1 MNNEPNISLY
11 GDGSGED
18 FPVLKA
24 FQQYIDAEQAKA
36 RRRLLTVSIVFVV
49 TLIAVIAIFS
59 MMVIKANDRTQT
71 LNDRMVELLLKD
83 KDRSVE
89 EAKAA
94 AVHELTVK
102 TLNETLEKLQKR
114 IEEQDRKATEAA
126 AAAAKEIAA
135 AKAAAEAPSAVDSVL
150 DRRAQEQVA
159 KIQKV
164 VSLLKSEK
172 QKLAAEKQKLAA
184 EKEKLRQEELERY
197 RREHYPEYYAKK
209 EAAEMAQAGLD
220 DIDDEVSYFDDD
232 EEEPEVPEVRKPV
245 WMSVPKPVQN
255 KPAEVKKNVDLDD
268 DNGAIEY
275 FNDAD
280 SYTIPVEVKGKRAG
294 WRVPLD

>member
-59 MMVIKANDRTQT
+59 MMVIKANDQTQT

-94 AVHELTVK
+94 AVQELTVK

-135 AKAAAEAPSAVDSVL
+135 AKAAAEAPSAVDPIL
-150 DRRAQEQVA
+150 DRRAQEQEA
-159 KIQKV
+159 KIQKALA
-164 VSLLKSEK
+164 LLKS
-172 QKLAAEKQKLAA
+172 EKQKLAA

-209 EAAEMAQAGLD
+209 EAAEKALAGLD
-220 DIDDEVSYFDDD
+220 DIDDEVSYFDDE

-245 WMSVPKPVQN
+245 RKSVPKPVQN

-268 DNGAIEY
+268 DDGAIEY

>member
-59 MMVIKANDRTQT
+59 MMVIKANDQTQT

-94 AVHELTVK
+94 AVQELTVK

-135 AKAAAEAPSAVDSVL
+135 AKAAAEAPSAVDPVL
-150 DRRAQEQVA
+150 DRRAQEQEA
-159 KIQKV
+159 KIQKA
-164 VSLLKSEK
+164 LALRKS
-172 QKLAAEKQKLAA
+172 EKQKLAA

-209 EAAEMAQAGLD
+209 EAAEKAQAGLD
-220 DIDDEVSYFDDD
+220 DIDDEVSYFDDE

-245 WMSVPKPVQN
+245 RKSVPKPVQN

-268 DNGAIEY
+268 DDGAIEY

>member
-59 MMVIKANDRTQT
+59 MMVIKANDQTQT

-94 AVHELTVK
+94 AVQELTVK

-135 AKAAAEAPSAVDSVL
+135 AKAAAEAPSAVDPVL
-150 DRRAQEQVA
+150 DRRAQEQEA
-159 KIQKV
+159 KIQKALA
-164 VSLLKSEK
+164 LLKS
-172 QKLAAEKQKLAA
+172 EKQKLAA

-209 EAAEMAQAGLD
+209 EAAEKALTGLD
-220 DIDDEVSYFDDD
+220 DIDDEVSYFDDE

-245 WMSVPKPVQN
+245 RKSVPKPVQN
-255 KPAEVKKNVDLDD
+255 KPAEVKKDVDLDD
-268 DNGAIEY
+268 DDGAIEY

>member
-59 MMVIKANDRTQT
+59 MMVIKANDQTQT

-94 AVHELTVK
+94 AVQELTVK

-135 AKAAAEAPSAVDSVL
+135 AKAAAESPSAVDPVL
-150 DRRAQEQVA
+150 DRRSQEQEA
-159 KIQKV
+159 KIQKALA
-164 VSLLKSEK
+164 LLKS
-172 QKLAAEKQKLAA
+172 EKQKLAA

-209 EAAEMAQAGLD
+209 EAAEKALAGLD
-220 DIDDEVSYFDDD
+220 DIDDEVSYFDDE

-245 WMSVPKPVQN
+245 RKSVPKPVQN

-268 DNGAIEY
+268 DDGAIEY

>member
-59 MMVIKANDRTQT
+59 MMVIKANDQTQT

-94 AVHELTVK
+94 AVQELTVK

-135 AKAAAEAPSAVDSVL
+135 AKAAAEAPSVVDPVF
-150 DRRAQEQVA
+150 DRRAQEQEA
-159 KIQKV
+159 KIQKALA
-164 VSLLKSEK
+164 LLKS
-172 QKLAAEKQKLAA
+172 EKQKLAA

-209 EAAEMAQAGLD
+209 EAAAKAQAGLD
-220 DIDDEVSYFDDD
+220 DIDDEVSYFDDE

-245 WMSVPKPVQN
+245 RKSVPKPVQN

-268 DNGAIEY
+268 DDGAIEY

>member
-59 MMVIKANDRTQT
+59 MMVIKANDQTQT

-94 AVHELTVK
+94 AVQELTVK

-135 AKAAAEAPSAVDSVL
+135 AKAAAEAPSAVDPVL
-150 DRRAQEQVA
+150 DRRSQEQEA
-159 KIQKV
+159 KIQKALA
-164 VSLLKSEK
+164 LLKS
-172 QKLAAEKQKLAA
+172 EKQKLAA

-209 EAAEMAQAGLD
+209 EAAEKALAGLD
-220 DIDDEVSYFDDD
+220 DIDDEVSYFDDE

-245 WMSVPKPVQN
+245 RKSVPKPVQN

-268 DNGAIEY
+268 DDGAIEY

>member
-59 MMVIKANDRTQT
+59 MMVIKANDQTQT

-94 AVHELTVK
+94 AVQELTVK

-135 AKAAAEAPSAVDSVL
+135 AKAAAEAPSAVDPVL
-150 DRRAQEQVA
+150 DRRAQEQEA
-159 KIQKV
+159 KIQKALA
-164 VSLLKSEK
+164 LLKS
-172 QKLAAEKQKLAA
+172 EKQKLAA

-209 EAAEMAQAGLD
+209 EAAEKALTGLD
-220 DIDDEVSYFDDD
+220 DIDDEVSYFDDE

-245 WMSVPKPVQN
+245 RKSVPKPVQN

-268 DNGAIEY
+268 DDGAIEY